1 MGREKAQEQETAD
14 RKGRVYH
21 TTIRDTVG
29 VTIPVP
35 KDQEPP
41 KEGAEVEV
49 RVGRKRFRLV
59 ITTVYKRKDGAYRVW
74 AFLRRGAGDGPAFRK
89 VRLRKAAIYY

>member
-1 MGREKAQEQETAD
+1 MSKEKAPEEKD
-14 RKGRVYH
+14 KRVYH
-21 TTIRDTVG
+21 TSIKDTVG
-29 VTIPVP
+29 VSIPVP
-35 KDQEPP
+35 KDREPP

-59 ITTVYKRKDGAYRVW
+59 ITTVYKRKDGSYRVW

-89 VRLRKAAIYY
+89 CRLRKAAIYY

>member
-1 MGREKAQEQETAD
+1 MSKEKAPEQG
-14 RKGRVYH
+14 KRVYH

-41 KEGAEVEV
+41 KEGSEVEV

-74 AFLRRGAGDGPAFRK
+74 AFLRKGVGDGPAFRK